1 MARRPR
7 PRLRPLSRPN
17 DDQLRHSRLSRA
29 QPRQEDSMGTT
40 RHSHRR
46 GATTL
51 QDRDA
56 EQPASA
62 LQMEVTSRRWTTT
75 SEELDTARTNARHA
89 EEESFR
95 SNPLDRT
102 HLVDAHPSSPS
113 PVHFHHCHTITR
125 HILYIIHHHKTPY
138 HHCLDLPSS
147 THTIHIQKAV
157 SYLWGQVKE
166 GWHVF

>member
-1 MARRPR
+1 MARRQG
-7 PRLRPLSRPN
+7 PRLRPLLRPN
-17 DDQLRHSRLSRA
+17 GDQLRHSRLSHA

-51 QDRDA
+51 QDSDA

-95 SNPLDRT
+95 SNTLDRT
-102 HLVDAHPSSPS
+102 HLVDAQPIL
-113 PVHFHHCHTITR
+113 HHLR
-125 HILYIIHHHKTPY
+125 LYISIIVTPS
-138 HHCLDLPSS
+138 HVTFCTSSIVTSPPIIIIWTSPQAHTPNTFKRQCL
-147 THTIHIQKAV
+147 IF
-157 SYLWGQVKE
+157 GVK
-166 GWHVF
+166 